1 MLAACS
7 VPVCAVVSAVYRNAK
22 HLHGAGDYE
31 SEHRLDSIAK
41 SVVADMKRKKQ
52 S

>member
-22 HLHGAGDYE
+22 HLHGDYE